1 MIFDCTMTM
10 NAIKSHL
17 ERSAAVKAKA
27 AEECAA
33 AAAEAASIIA
43 ASLADGGTLLLC
55 GNGGSAGD
63 AQHIAAEF
71 VATLDH
77 ARPRPGLRALALT
90 TDTSFLTAYS
100 NDFGYQDI
108 FARQVETLGRSGDIL
123 IGISTSGN
131 SGNVVAAMEKAK
143 SMGIKTIALTGA
155 SGGKLKAVA
164 DLTIAVP
171 ADQTELIQETH
182 IALGHAITASVET
195 ALGY

>member
-1 MIFDCTMTM
+1 M

-17 ERSAAVKAKA
+17 ERSSAIKAKA
-27 AEECAA
+27 AEECAD
-33 AAAEAASIIA
+33 AAAEAASMIA
-43 ASLADGGTLLLC
+43 ASLTNGGTLMLC

-108 FARQVETLGRSGDIL
+108 FTRQVETLGRSGDVL

-131 SGNVVAAMEKAK
+131 SGNVVAAMEKAN

-171 ADQTELIQETH
+171 ADQTAFIQETH

>member
-1 MIFDCTMTM
+1 MTM

-17 ERSAAVKAKA
+17 ERSAEVKAQA
-27 AEECAA
+27 AEECAD

-43 ASLADGGTLLLC
+43 ASLADGGTLMLC
-55 GNGGSAGD
+55 GNGGSASD

-108 FARQVETLGRSGDIL
+108 FARQVETLGRSGDVL

-131 SGNVVAAMEKAK
+131 SCNVVAAIEKAK
-143 SMGIKTIALTGA
+143 SMGMKTIALTGA
-155 SGGKLKAVA
+155 SGGKLKEVA

-171 ADQTELIQETH
+171 ADQTALIQETH

>member
-1 MIFDCTMTM
+1 MTL
-10 NAIKSHL
+10 NAIKLHL
-17 ERSAAVKAKA
+17 ERSAAVKTKA
-27 AEECAA
+27 AEECAT
-33 AAAEAASIIA
+33 AAAEAASMIA
-43 ASLADGGTLLLC
+43 SSLADGGTLMLC

-108 FARQVETLGRSGDIL
+108 FARQVETLGRPGDVF

-171 ADQTELIQETH
+171 ADQTALIQETH

>member
-1 MIFDCTMTM
+1 M
-10 NAIKSHL
+10 
-17 ERSAAVKAKA
+17 VKAKA
-27 AEECAA
+27 AETCAEV
-33 AAAEAASIIA
+33 AAEAASIIA
-43 ASLADGGTLLLC
+43 DALAKGGTLLLC

-90 TDTSFLTAYS
+90 TDTSFLTAFS

-108 FARQVETLGRSGDIL
+108 FARQVETLGRQGDVL

-131 SGNVVAAMEKAK
+131 SGNVVAAVEKANAL
-143 SMGIKTIALTGA
+143 GLKTIALTGA
-155 SGGKLKAVA
+155 SGGKLKDCA

-171 ADQTELIQETH
+171 ADQTALIQETH
-182 IALGHAITASVET
+182 IALGHAITAAVET

>member
-1 MIFDCTMTM
+1 MTM

-27 AEECAA
+27 AEECSDAA
-33 AAAEAASIIA
+33 VEAARIIA
-43 ASLADGGTLLLC
+43 ASLADYGTLMLC

-108 FARQVETLGRSGDIL
+108 FARQVETLGRSGDVL

-171 ADQTELIQETH
+171 ADQTALIQETH

>member
-1 MIFDCTMTM
+1 MTL

-17 ERSAAVKAKA
+17 ERSAAVKVKA
-27 AEECAA
+27 AEECAD
-33 AAAEAASIIA
+33 AAAEAASMIA
-43 ASLADGGTLLLC
+43 ASLADGGTLMLC

-108 FARQVETLGRSGDIL
+108 FARQVETLGRSGDVL

-155 SGGKLKAVA
+155 SGGKLKPVA
-164 DLTIAVP
+164 DLTIAGP
-171 ADQTELIQETH
+171 ADQTALIQETH